1 MTFWEFLP
9 GPNAHSTKI
18 NPFSTGSDWMMIQNN
33 FLGSIIYIYYIFLY
47 ACAKI
52 RRDLLSHV
60 SHSLRRSSHTHP
72 NSSKLT
78 NLKLWRKDTL
88 AQDSALGSAPGT
100 SLQDFLGW
108 KKKHK
113 DSKGT
118 CKAPCAF
125 KAISLLG
132 TLKPPPPMESK

>member
-9 GPNAHSTKI
+9 GSNVHSTKI
-18 NPFSTGSDWMMIQNN
+18 NSFSNGSDWMMIQNI
-33 FLGSIIYIYYIFLY
+33 FLGSIIYIYIFLY

-78 NLKLWRKDTL
+78 NLKLWRKETF
-88 AQDSALGSAPGT
+88 AQDSALGSAPGDKP
-100 SLQDFLGW
+100 SRFFGLE
-108 KKKHK
+108 KK
-113 DSKGT
+113 T
-118 CKAPCAF
+118 
-125 KAISLLG
+125 
-132 TLKPPPPMESK
+132 

>member
-33 FLGSIIYIYYIFLY
+33 FLGSIIYIYFFFLY
-47 ACAKI
+47 ACAKM

-88 AQDSALGSAPGT
+88 AQDSALGSAPGDKPSRFFGLEKNIRT
-100 SLQDFLGW
+100 AKVRARHRVL
-108 KKKHK
+108 
-113 DSKGT
+113 SKRS
-118 CKAPCAF
+118 PC
-125 KAISLLG
+125 
-132 TLKPPPPMESK
+132 